1 MSLIKTIAEFEQF
14 VRLQGTIT
22 AETLLVAVPDAQEK
36 YIRQILGD
44 VLLDDLEVWYNME
57 DPTDLPEF
65 SALLPYV
72 QRALARFT
80 IFVVSPELDVNV
92 TSSGIGVVS
101 NGSLAPASSDRVAK
115 FDKNNELRG
124 WDNVE
129 TLIKF
134 LEDHADDYPE
144 WTASE
149 AYTLAIRN
157 LVNSATEF
165 DRIFSI
171 NKSRLVFNNYR
182 PVMDD
187 VDMLRIQP
195 VISATLFNK
204 ILTEIKS
211 GTLSDANK
219 VVLPLLQRA
228 EVYFAAV
235 DKLDRATYDGIGVQV
250 NLTMMA
256 RDIENYT
263 AKAVTFLS
271 QALAIMKKNIADYPE
286 YRDSGIY
293 DQSTTEFVNRQE
305 NPIYV
310 FGG

>member
-1 MSLIKTIAEFEQF
+1 MSLIKTIDEFQKY
-14 VRLQGTIT
+14 VRVQGTVSIDT
-22 AETLLVAVPDAQEK
+22 MMAAVPDAQEK
-36 YIRQILGD
+36 YLRNTLGD
-44 VLLDDLEVWYNME
+44 ELLNDLELWYNL
-57 DPTDLPEF
+57 DPNPVVPAYT
-65 SALLPYV
+65 ALLPHV
-72 QRALARFT
+72 QRALARLSL
-80 IFVVSPELDVNV
+80 FVVSPELDVQV
-92 TSSGIGVVS
+92 TNSGIAIIS
-101 NGSLAPASSDRVAK
+101 NTNLAPASSDRVAK

-129 TLIKF
+129 TLIRF

-187 VDMLRIQP
+187 VDLLRIKP
-195 VISATLFNK
+195 VISEAMFDKLV
-204 ILTEIKS
+204 TEIKA
-211 GTLSDANK
+211 GTISAANK
-219 VVLPLLQRA
+219 NILPLLQRA
-228 EVYFAAV
+228 EVYFTAV
-235 DKLDRATYDGIGVQV
+235 DKLDRANYDGVGVQV
-250 NLTMMA
+250 NLTMLQ
-256 RDIENYT
+256 RDVDNYT
-263 AKAVTFLS
+263 KKGEAYLS
-271 QALAIMKKNIADYPE
+271 QAITIMNKNIDSYPE

-293 DQSTTEFVNRQE
+293 DASGSSFENKQE
-305 NPIYV
+305 NTIYV